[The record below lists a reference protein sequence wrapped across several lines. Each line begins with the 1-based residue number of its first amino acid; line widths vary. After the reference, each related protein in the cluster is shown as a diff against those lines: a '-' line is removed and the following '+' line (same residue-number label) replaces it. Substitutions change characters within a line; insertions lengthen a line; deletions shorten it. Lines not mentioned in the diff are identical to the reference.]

1 MAARSFPTFI
11 APQTHS
17 RKLARSPLS
26 WQLAFSTFA
35 GVARCAEDD
44 RATIAGNFLLY
55 DQRLREAGRDGSAT
69 RIDSTTFFEFAGSL
83 SVEGLSSSSHS
94 WIVN

>member
-1 MAARSFPTFI
+1 MAAWTFLTFI
-11 APQTHS
+11 APQTYS
-17 RKLARSPLS
+17 RKLARSLLS
-26 WQLAFSTFA
+26 WQLAFSAFA
-35 GVARCAEDD
+35 GVGRCAEDD

-69 RIDSTTFFEFAGSL
+69 RIDSTTFFEFTGSL
-83 SVEGLSSSSHS
+83 SVEGLNSSSHS